1 MGLQPELGEHREA
14 IIQHLVKFTEEH
26 LRPRLLGSCFL
37 PCVLDLVILQQGGL
51 HQVFDP
57 HGEIRVVELNP
68 ANERTSAA
76 LFSTDEVLTWVKGE
90 DALQEFRLV
99 EKSELP
105 NSRLHKKR
113 SMRHMGAGRRGSCS
127 EMHSERCSMG
137 ACTEKLCTVRSS
149 SQLGQSQENIPHV
162 VDAMSHHV

>member
-1 MGLQPELGEHREA
+1 MGVAISQYNQCFLQPELGGHREA

-90 DALQEFRLV
+90 DALQEFPLNPCENLV
-99 EKSELP
+99 CAKE
-105 NSRLHKKR
+105 
-113 SMRHMGAGRRGSCS
+113 G
-127 EMHSERCSMG
+127 
-137 ACTEKLCTVRSS
+137 CT
-149 SQLGQSQENIPHV
+149 
-162 VDAMSHHV
+162 

>member
-1 MGLQPELGEHREA
+1 MG
-14 IIQHLVKFTEEH
+14 FTEEH

-90 DALQEFRLV
+90 DALREFRLV

-105 NSRLHKKR
+105 NSRLLQEKINEAHGRWYKKAVY
-113 SMRHMGAGRRGSCS
+113 SS
-127 EMHSERCSMG
+127 EFLSARAES
-137 ACTEKLCTVRSS
+137 KKKK
-149 SQLGQSQENIPHV
+149 
-162 VDAMSHHV
+162 